1 MTDFNDWYAQE
12 NPDLNPLF
20 DHCLDELRRA
30 YEAGAASQVGTLR
43 DHFAGQVDGLDAEVN
58 DQYADRFNA
67 DKKPPKDDLHT
78 WVKWFAKADAN
89 LRYIRADAMLEARK
103 TTGEGK

>member
-1 MTDFNDWYAQE
+1 MISSFKAKGNNMGMEHTLPSYARVEHQ
-12 NPDLNPLF
+12 
-20 DHCLDELRRA
+20 A
-30 YEAGAASQVGTLR
+30 GTLR
-43 DHFAGQVDGLDAEVN
+43 DEFAMAVDGLDAEVN

-67 DKKPPKDDLHT
+67 DKKPPKDDLHA

-103 TTGEGK
+103 TTKGED